1 MSRTDTISAREY
13 ESQSKIKMNSYD
25 LTPRSRL
32 SKYAKAASCLVFVIV
47 CTHCCDAVFADT
59 SAETEAIEPDRFE
72 KEVVASSC
80 TDAIAFDISADS
92 RIVFVERKG
101 AVKTLQLRDAEI
113 VLLAQIPIAY
123 IGEVGLVGMALDND
137 FVHNGWIYLSFCPAS
152 AHSTMRVSRFTITGN
167 RLDLVSEKKLFDY
180 HIDEPA
186 AYHMGGGLAMDGQG
200 NLYMGTGDN
209 SPPIAELPIDQRPG
223 KEFYDALRSS
233 GNTNDLRG
241 KILRVH
247 PRVDGGYDIPT
258 GNLFP
263 DGKEGRPEI
272 YCMGCR
278 NPFRV
283 VIDRKTGWVY
293 WGDVG
298 PNILD
303 PTIKIGPDG
312 YDEINQARK
321 AGNFGWPLFVGPNEA
336 YKNFDFV
343 TRKTGALFDVNH
355 PVNFSRNNTGAK
367 ELPPPQP
374 AWIWYPNIES
384 KTFPELGSGGR
395 SAMAGPTYHHAEV
408 AKSPLRLPASYDGA
422 VFIFDWMRNWIKTVR
437 LNSEGQ
443 PDRIEPFLPQMT
455 FRKPIDMKFGQDGC
469 LYLIDY
475 GTNWT
480 DNADGQ
486 ILRIVYRRGNRPP
499 VAKAKATPEAGKQ
512 PLHVRFT
519 AKDSF
524 DKDAGEQL
532 SFAWR
537 LGPDKPVISHKPEQT
552 ITFDKPGTYPVEVAV
567 SDSHGATSVATVEI
581 RVGNARPTVTFQEP
595 RHGGFFDWGDRVRFQ
610 AEATDE
616 EDGNSQKNA
625 ALRPRLR
632 VQGQYFAQRPGSTSE
647 HEGLLEPG
655 LALMRQTTCFSCHSV
670 QVTTGGGPPYSEVG
684 RKYHDQPAAR
694 DQLARKIL
702 SGGTG
707 VWGAK
712 IMPAHPQHSLE
723 QARLM
728 VDWVLSLAAEGMGA
742 TVDGADGVIQL
753 PPAAPPGRDAG
764 VYVLSASYA
773 DQGADGAPSLTGE
786 ATLVQHSRKK
796 QAVACDRRH
805 GVELVEVFV
814 VGPAG
819 RFSNGGWIA
828 FDDMDLHGIDQVVCA
843 AAQVGMAETMLEL
856 HADAPD
862 GPLLGAA
869 PVPGSAGAELFVDV
883 TIPLQKP
890 TGPCTL
896 FVVARAKQATDG
908 KVATLRDL
916 RFLDS
921 PTGAEEHK
929 REQQELATLPISP
942 PAAVVTRTI
951 VKEWT
956 VDDLLPV
963 FDDAG
968 RGRSFER
975 GKALFNSSS
984 CAACH
989 QLRKEGGTIAPDL
1002 AESIPRLNR
1011 DAHPKDAILR
1021 EIVTPSAVVD
1031 PKYRT
1036 VSIITNDGITITGL
1050 IVRQDDR
1057 ALFIVA
1063 NPLNPNEVKKV
1074 LRSNIDERLEQTR
1087 SIMPDGLL
1095 NTLSADEIADL
1106 LAYVRS
1112 GGDPHN
1118 PIFQE

>member
-1 MSRTDTISAREY
+1 MPSIA
-13 ESQSKIKMNSYD
+13 IA
-25 LTPRSRL
+25 PRSRW
-32 SKYAKAASCLVFVIV
+32 SKHVIATGGVILLVACTYGLNDAIAVPVTATEIV
-47 CTHCCDAVFADT
+47 
-59 SAETEAIEPDRFE
+59 EPDRFE
-72 KEVVASSC
+72 KQVVASGC
-80 TDAIAFDISADS
+80 TDAVEFDIATDGH
-92 RIVFVERKG
+92 IVFVERKG
-101 AVKTLQLRDAEI
+101 AVKMLKSRDQQV
-113 VLLAQIPIAY
+113 VLLAQIPVAY
-123 IGEVGLVGMALDND
+123 YGEVGLVGMVLDND
-137 FVHNGWIYLSFCPAS
+137 FAHNGWVYLSFCPETARD
-152 AHSTMRVSRFTITGN
+152 TMRVSRFTIKGDKLE
-167 RLDLVSEKKLFDY
+167 LDSEKKLFDY

-186 AYHMGGGLAMDGQG
+186 AIHMGGGLAMDGQG

-223 KEFYDALRSS
+223 KEFYDSLRSS

-247 PRVDGGYDIPT
+247 PCPDGTCDFPAA
-258 GNLFP
+258 NLFP
-263 DGKEGRPEI
+263 DGKGGRPEI

-283 VIDRKTGWVY
+283 VVDRKSGWVY

-312 YDEINQARK
+312 YDEINQARE

-343 TRKTGALFDVNH
+343 TRKTGELFDVKH
-355 PVNFSRNNTGAK
+355 PVNLSRNNTGAK
-367 ELPPPQP
+367 DLPVPQP
-374 AWIWYPNIES
+374 AWVWYPNIES
-384 KTFPELGSGGR
+384 KAFPELGSGGR
-395 SAMAGPTYHHAEV
+395 SAMAGPTYHYDEA
-408 AKSPLRLPASYDGA
+408 SGPLRLPATYDGS
-422 VFIFDWMRNWIKTVR
+422 VFIFDWMRNWIKAVR
-437 LNSEGQ
+437 LSKAGQ

-499 VAKAKATPEAGKQ
+499 VAKAEATPEAGKQ
-512 PLHVRFT
+512 PLQVRLS
-519 AKDSF
+519 AKKSF
-524 DKDAGEQL
+524 DKDVGDQL

-537 LGPDKPVISHKPEQT
+537 MGSDKPVISHEPEASV
-552 ITFDKPGTYPVEVAV
+552 TFDKPGTYPVEVAV
-567 SDSHGATSVATVEI
+567 SDTRGAISVATVEI
-581 RVGNARPTVTFQEP
+581 HVGNARPAVTFQEP

-610 AEATDE
+610 VAAADE
-616 EDGNSQKNA
+616 EDGKSHEVA
-625 ALRPRLR
+625 ALRPLLR
-632 VQGQYFAQRPGSTSE
+632 IQGQYFAQRPGSTSE

-670 QVTTGGGPPYSEVG
+670 QATTGGGPPYSEVG
-684 RKYHDQPAAR
+684 RKYRDQTAAR
-694 DQLARKIL
+694 DQLAKKIL

-707 VWGAK
+707 VWGAR

-728 VDWVLSLAAEGMGA
+728 VDWVLSLAAEGMST
-742 TVDGADGVIQL
+742 TVAGADGVIKL

-764 VYVLSASYA
+764 IYVLSGSYT

-786 ATLVQHSRKK
+786 ATLVLHSRKK

-819 RFSNGGWIA
+819 RFSDGGWIA
-828 FDDMDLHGIDQVVCA
+828 FDDMDLHGVDRVVCA
-843 AAQVGMAETMLEL
+843 AAQAGLAEATLEL

-862 GPLLGAA
+862 GPLLGAV
-869 PVPGSAGAELFVDV
+869 PVPGSGGAEQFVDV
-883 TIPLQKP
+883 TIPLEKP

-896 FVVARAKQATDG
+896 FLVARAKQATDG
-908 KVATLRDL
+908 KVATVRDL

-921 PTGAEEHK
+921 PAGAEERK
-929 REQQELATLPISP
+929 REQQELAKLPISP
-942 PAAVVTRTI
+942 PAAIVARSVVR
-951 VKEWT
+951 EWT

-963 FDDAG
+963 FNSADH
-968 RGRSFER
+968 GRSFDR
-975 GKALFNSSS
+975 GKALFTSAS
-984 CAACH
+984 CVACH
-989 QLRKEGGTIAPDL
+989 RLGKDGGTIAPDL
-1002 AESIPRLNR
+1002 AESILRLYR
-1011 DAHPKDAILR
+1011 DSHPKEAVLR

-1036 VSIITNDGITITGL
+1036 VSIATNDGLAISGL

-1057 ALFIVA
+1057 ALFVVA
-1063 NPLNPNEVKKV
+1063 NPLNPNEVKEV
-1074 LRSNIDERLEQTR
+1074 LLSKIDERHEQPR

-1118 PIFQE
+1118 SIYHE